1 MMDFNII
8 AEAFVVVVVG
18 GMGSIGGAFLAAVLI
33 AELRAFGILVF
44 PEITLVLL
52 FLVMAVVLVVRP
64 WGLMGRPES
73 VGGEASHAVK
83 FSLRPEGA
91 PVRWAVA
98 AVAAVLAVLPL
109 VAGDYALRVLSEI
122 FIFALFA
129 VSLQFIMGGGGMIS
143 FGHAAYLGL
152 GAYGAA
158 LLVHHLDA
166 PMEVALLA
174 APVAAAAGALVFGW
188 FCVRLSGVYL
198 AMLSLAFAQIAWS
211 AAFQWYGLTGGDNG
225 ILGVWPA
232 GWAAGAAAFYYLS
245 LVLCG
250 AAIWILRALTFAPFG
265 YALRAGRDS
274 FQRAEAIG
282 IHVRRH
288 RWMAFTVAGAAAGL
302 AGGLHAFLKGSVF
315 PDTLSIPVS
324 VEALVMVLMGGLQ
337 TALGPLIG
345 AASFTGLKIGIASE
359 THFWRLILG
368 AIIIAI
374 VLVFPQGIVGAVQG
388 RRERAAP

>member
-1 MMDFNII
+1 
-8 AEAFVVVVVG
+8 
-18 GMGSIGGAFLAAVLI
+18 
-33 AELRAFGILVF
+33 
-44 PEITLVLL
+44 
-52 FLVMAVVLVVRP
+52 
-64 WGLMGRPES
+64 
-73 VGGEASHAVK
+73 
-83 FSLRPEGA
+83 
-91 PVRWAVA
+91 
-98 AVAAVLAVLPL
+98 
-109 VAGDYALRVLSEI
+109 
-122 FIFALFA
+122 
-129 VSLQFIMGGGGMIS
+129 MIS

-166 PMEVALLA
+166 PMEVALAA

-198 AMLSLAFAQIAWS
+198 AMLSLAFAQITWS
-211 AAFQWYGLTGGDNG
+211 AVFQWYGFTGGDNG

-250 AAIWILRALTFAPFG
+250 TAIWILRALTFAPFG